1 MKTPI
6 TIMKPKPELPDEEIR
21 SYMDFDRLVA
31 DQQLAL
37 RMNKKYTVMKW
48 LLAAI
53 TLMVL
58 TGGSLYFFKSQPA
71 KIPAAS
77 TKADETVAVAPS
89 QPNPAPEE
97 TPKES
102 ATVPL
107 RKDDDVMPIE
117 KKQTKKPEAVIDEKA
132 TTSTNP
138 EPPAAKD
145 EHVYVQAEP
154 VNGYAVLYGYF
165 NDNLVYPA
173 VAIKDS
179 IQGVETIS
187 FVITAEGKAE
197 KLEIKQS
204 LGTAFDQEARRLV
217 AGMPAWKP
225 ATLNGKPVPSVIAL
239 PITFQVQR
247 IKSKD

>member
-1 MKTPI
+1 
-6 TIMKPKPELPDEEIR
+6 MKPKPELPDEEIR

-77 TKADETVAVAPS
+77 AKVNEPATVAPPQS
-89 QPNPAPEE
+89 NPAPEE
-97 TPKES
+97 TPMES

-107 RKDDDVMPIE
+107 RKDADVAPIE
-117 KKQTKKPEAVIDEKA
+117 KKETKKTEAVINEKA
-132 TTSTNP
+132 TASTNP
-138 EPPAAKD
+138 ESPAKD